1 MCGACL
7 GTPEDADAASVN
19 GQDLRADPSL
29 RHLLCTCD
37 VMSLP
42 YCTMTTHLCPHPAT
56 RSQEKRDQG
65 RMPICQ
71 NARMGWE
78 EMGCRCA
85 QGRLGGKGFS
95 NLPTCAGCPSGTC
108 AYLCRC
114 CVYQCQ
120 KNVNSCGDGIDPI
133 LVLIMSH
140 SHMLFCSSCPT
151 ASQRGK
157 KIFTNGFEEGNG
169 IGQGECECQ
178 ARCVSRN
185 ACSRS
190 LESLLYLMGGR

>member
-1 MCGACL
+1 M
-7 GTPEDADAASVN
+7 
-19 GQDLRADPSL
+19 
-29 RHLLCTCD
+29 
-37 VMSLP
+37 
-42 YCTMTTHLCPHPAT
+42 
-56 RSQEKRDQG
+56 
-65 RMPICQ
+65 
-71 NARMGWE
+71 WW
-78 EMGCRCA
+78 
-85 QGRLGGKGFS
+85 GGERKT
-95 NLPTCAGCPSGTC
+95 N
-108 AYLCRC
+108 
-114 CVYQCQ
+114 QCH

-169 IGQGECECQ
+169 IGQGSCECQ

-190 LESLLYLMGGR
+190 LEPLLYLMGGREWITVGGDVLVGNLFVIGIILVVTWRQRG